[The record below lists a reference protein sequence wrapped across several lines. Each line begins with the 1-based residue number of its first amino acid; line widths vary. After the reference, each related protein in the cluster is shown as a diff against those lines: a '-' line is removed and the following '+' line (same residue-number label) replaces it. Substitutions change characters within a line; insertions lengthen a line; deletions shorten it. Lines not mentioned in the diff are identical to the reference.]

1 MICNISGQP
10 TLNPVVSP
18 KSRKIFDK
26 SLIIEYININGKD
39 PITNESLDI
48 NELIELNNNNTDT
61 DTVNSRPL
69 NTTSIPSLLSIFQ
82 NEFNSIILENFELK
96 KNLNNL
102 KKELS
107 ISLYKYD
114 SSINVISKLIIER
127 DELKKTLQDM
137 AIGLSNDNNDDVDE
151 IDTQMGESISTGNDD
166 DDDIIELSQDY
177 VDQLNEAQKILF
189 QKHKNEKIKFDV
201 KSINIKSDK
210 FIESEK
216 SGDFSNN
223 NNKIKLFDSNNDY
236 IVKLTINNNIIIEN
250 KKTGELNEFK
260 NQDEDEGEGEEIIK
274 LKLINQD
281 LIYINSNNS
290 IKLIKDI
297 NNTSNNNIIE
307 IFNSNIK
314 IYDILIHPLLFN
326 LIILINENGSFSLI
340 DINEENKS
348 NLIYKS
354 MISETMTVS
363 GCDIHGDGLLLSIGD
378 LNNNSVH
385 IFDITTG
392 KEAINF
398 NINENENENENGNNS
413 LLKNQYNLE
422 ISKNFKIKSLKF
434 STNGY
439 SIFISYFN
447 EISNEDIIIVFDL
460 RKNLISSAFKLN
472 ELINYWQIDKSS
484 NILITLTENKNLVL
498 HKYVKNG
505 KKWISNCNT
514 IEIETSD
521 DDDKVIGLEVDN
533 LNGLINTTVYLN
545 NGSLQSFKITN

>member
-216 SGDFSNN
+216 SGDF
-223 NNKIKLFDSNNDY
+223 K
-236 IVKLTINNNIIIEN
+236 
-250 KKTGELNEFK
+250 
-260 NQDEDEGEGEEIIK
+260 
-274 LKLINQD
+274 
-281 LIYINSNNS
+281 
-290 IKLIKDI
+290 
-297 NNTSNNNIIE
+297 
-307 IFNSNIK
+307 
-314 IYDILIHPLLFN
+314 
-326 LIILINENGSFSLI
+326 
-340 DINEENKS
+340 
-348 NLIYKS
+348 
-354 MISETMTVS
+354 
-363 GCDIHGDGLLLSIGD
+363 
-378 LNNNSVH
+378 
-385 IFDITTG
+385 
-392 KEAINF
+392 
-398 NINENENENENGNNS
+398 
-413 LLKNQYNLE
+413 
-422 ISKNFKIKSLKF
+422 
-434 STNGY
+434 
-439 SIFISYFN
+439 
-447 EISNEDIIIVFDL
+447 
-460 RKNLISSAFKLN
+460 
-472 ELINYWQIDKSS
+472 
-484 NILITLTENKNLVL
+484 
-498 HKYVKNG
+498 
-505 KKWISNCNT
+505 
-514 IEIETSD
+514 
-521 DDDKVIGLEVDN
+521 
-533 LNGLINTTVYLN
+533 
-545 NGSLQSFKITN
+545 

>member
-39 PITNESLDI
+39 PITNESLNI

>member
-307 IFNSNIK
+307 IFN
-314 IYDILIHPLLFN
+314 
-326 LIILINENGSFSLI
+326 
-340 DINEENKS
+340 
-348 NLIYKS
+348 
-354 MISETMTVS
+354 
-363 GCDIHGDGLLLSIGD
+363 
-378 LNNNSVH
+378 
-385 IFDITTG
+385 
-392 KEAINF
+392 
-398 NINENENENENGNNS
+398 
-413 LLKNQYNLE
+413 
-422 ISKNFKIKSLKF
+422 
-434 STNGY
+434 
-439 SIFISYFN
+439 
-447 EISNEDIIIVFDL
+447 
-460 RKNLISSAFKLN
+460 R
-472 ELINYWQIDKSS
+472 
-484 NILITLTENKNLVL
+484 
-498 HKYVKNG
+498 
-505 KKWISNCNT
+505 
-514 IEIETSD
+514 
-521 DDDKVIGLEVDN
+521 
-533 LNGLINTTVYLN
+533 
-545 NGSLQSFKITN
+545 